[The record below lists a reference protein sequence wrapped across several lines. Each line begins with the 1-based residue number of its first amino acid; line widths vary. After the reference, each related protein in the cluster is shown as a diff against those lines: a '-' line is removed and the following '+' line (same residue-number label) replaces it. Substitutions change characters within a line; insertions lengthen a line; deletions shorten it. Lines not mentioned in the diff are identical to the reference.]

1 MEFTAAGIFNRA
13 ITIERTNT
21 DIYKTQKETDVYV
34 NGEKVLT
41 TDRNVFTL
49 ADLEPDQD
57 VTVKID
63 DVSHTFHTRKE
74 TVKLNVKDF
83 GAKAD
88 GKTDDT
94 NAIQAAIM
102 NCPKDGSVYVPAG
115 TYFVRPLF
123 LRSNMTLYMDK
134 DAELL
139 GDPDRN
145 HYPLLPGMVQGTD
158 EKSEY
163 SFSSWEGNP
172 LTSFASLITA
182 VDCENTTIIGGT
194 LNGNADNS
202 DWWDNHKKKRIA
214 WRPNT
219 IFFNQCQNMTVSH
232 VTVKNSPCWTIH
244 PYYSDHLKF
253 MDLYIQNPYNSPNTD
268 GFDPESCKDVEII
281 GVRIS
286 VGDDCIAIKS
296 GKMYMGINH
305 YQPADNIVIR
315 NCRLEHGHGSV
326 TVGSEVA
333 SGVSGI
339 NISKCLFIET
349 DRGLRIKT
357 RRGRGEK
364 SVIDDVN
371 LSNIRME
378 NVRMPFTVNMF
389 YFCDPDGH
397 TSYVQDQKPRPV
409 DERTPRIG
417 RISAKNISC
426 TGVNA
431 SLVCAYG
438 LPERPIEELEFEN
451 IDAEFLPETERK
463 AECPIMMDGFE
474 KMNGRSVYLKNAGKI
489 TINNVRIKGAVN
501 KAPELI
507 NVAEENI
514 KGLSYAEV

>member
-57 VTVKID
+57 VIVKID

-268 GFDPESCKDVEII
+268 GFDPESCTDVLLL
-281 GVRIS
+281 GTRIS
-286 VGDDCIAIKS
+286 VGDDCVAIKS
-296 GKMYMGINH
+296 GKIYMATAH
-305 YQPADNIVIR
+305 CKPTRDVTIR
-315 NCRLEHGHGSV
+315 NCDFERGHGSV
-326 TVGSEVA
+326 TVGSEIA
-333 SGVSGI
+333 GGVYNV
-339 NISKCLFIET
+339 NIDQCLFDST
-349 DRGLRIKT
+349 DRGVRIKT
-357 RRGRGEK
+357 RRGRGQR
-364 SVIDDVN
+364 SVLDQIQFDHV
-371 LSNIRME
+371 MMK
-378 NVRMPFTVNMF
+378 NVPMAMTFNMF
-389 YFCDPDGH
+389 YYCDPDGH
-397 TSYVQDQKPRPV
+397 SAYVQDQNYHEP
-409 DERTPRIG
+409 DDMTPAIG
-417 RISAKNISC
+417 TISVKNVTV
-426 TGVNA
+426 TGA
-431 SLVCAYG
+431 DSAFLCAYG
-438 LPERPIEELEFEN
+438 LPEKPIGKIELEN
-451 IDAEFLPETERK
+451 VDASFLPEEELK
-463 AECPIMMDGFE
+463 EGCPIMMDNFE
-474 KMNGRSVYLKNAGKI
+474 PVRGVGIWAGNVDTLSMKNVVIRHALVHTQLKNI
-489 TINNVRIKGAVN
+489 TN
-501 KAPELI
+501 KDLDS
-507 NVAEENI
+507 
-514 KGLSYAEV
+514 LSFED